1 MKNENAA
8 NTLVAKIR
16 RYVSDHIGE
25 FHTERLNSLGK
36 LKLVDVLKRKNP
48 YLFRAKNIE
57 TAQDV
62 VKNIVDAFI
71 SSSEETIFG
80 NWLEGLAIFI
90 SGEVYNGKKSSAK
103 GIDLELDKEGVHYI
117 VSIKSGPNWANSS
130 ALAKMRSDFK
140 AAAKTLRTSGSN
152 LTVIAVN
159 GICYGSRSNNDQ
171 GDYFRY
177 CGQDFWE
184 FVSGDANLY
193 LEIIEPL
200 AVEAK
205 KRNDEFAVEYAKK
218 INVFVAEFLKR
229 FASHDGSVDW
239 EKIVRL
245 NSGSK
250 N

>member
-1 MKNENAA
+1 MKTET
-8 NTLVAKIR
+8 TLVEKIKN
-16 RYVSDHIGE
+16 YVANHIRE
-25 FHTERLNSLGK
+25 FHKERLNSLGK
-36 LKLVDVLKRKNP
+36 LKLGDVLKRKNP

-57 TAQDV
+57 SAHDV
-62 VKNIVDAFI
+62 VKNIVDAFV

-90 SGEVYNGKKSSAK
+90 AGEVYKGKKSSAR
-103 GIDLELDKEGVHYI
+103 GIDLELDKGDVHYI

-130 ALAKMRSDFK
+130 ALAKMRADFK

-152 LTVIAVN
+152 LNVVAVN
-159 GICYGSRSNNDQ
+159 GICYGSRRNNDQ

-184 FVSGDANLY
+184 FVSGDPRLY

-200 AVEAK
+200 SVEAK
-205 KRNDEFAVEYAKK
+205 QRNEQFLVEYAKK
-218 INVFVAEFLKR
+218 LNLFVAEFLKK
-229 FASHDGSVDW
+229 FARADGSVDW

-245 NSGSK
+245 NSESK
-250 N
+250 NK